1 MKNTNPFSLQNLNV
15 MKLSVQSLLHKI
27 ASATSRIATKFGI
40 ANYKRELTDLN
51 PFSSRLLQRLSL
63 TYQKRTANS
72 QTTWTITPAIHST
85 ASKHQALTFHEFSSN
100 IENYQA
106 INEARWN
113 DELVKEILE
122 IKS

>member
-1 MKNTNPFSLQNLNV
+1 MKNTNHFSSMNLNV
-15 MKLSVQSLLHKI
+15 MKSLAQSLQHKI
-27 ASATSRIATKFGI
+27 ISVTSRTLTKFGI

-63 TYQKRTANS
+63 TYQKRTANP
-72 QTTWTITPAIHST
+72 QTTWTITPAVQST
-85 ASKHQALTFHEFSSN
+85 CTTYQALTFHEFSSN

-113 DELVKEILE
+113 DEMIKEILE